1 MGYYYVTL
9 DVVMRDC
16 DSPVDAVRQ
25 MTRLL
30 PQHPDETTQH
40 MESWSV
46 EAVRWPQGDDYYH
59 RGNAEAE
66 TRLEILLDLADHPA
80 DYGATDK

>member
-25 MTRLL
+25 MARLL

-46 EAVRWPQGDDYYH
+46 EVLRSPKGEHYYH
-59 RGNAEAE
+59 RRSEEAE
-66 TRLEILLDLADHPA
+66 KRLEILLDMAENPA
-80 DYGATDK
+80 DYGAPNE